1 MFVSLCQVHF
11 QQLTSPFCVFNC
23 VSQVIELNDVLHLLY
38 VVSLTKRVLGSPY
51 LQIDKVVIHVVNLQP
66 YQKIP
71 TMVQPRFP

>member
-1 MFVSLCQVHF
+1 
-11 QQLTSPFCVFNC
+11 
-23 VSQVIELNDVLHLLY
+23 
-38 VVSLTKRVLGSPY
+38 VLGSPY